1 MVSKRFLVIA
11 GFLALAVA
19 MGGFAWMQR
28 PPADFDPST
37 YKNHNERLEQVAEE
51 VPEFG
56 GLFMSNNGATL
67 NIYLTENE
75 TDQQKRE
82 RIQEKIEE
90 LFDVKSGLTLNVIKG
105 DYTITQLSAWY
116 DLIGSEGIWDQNGV
130 RSTDLNE
137 ATNKIYVGV
146 SSEEDVAGV
155 NAFLDANSIPRRAV
169 TVVVEEPMTT
179 GSHTVRQRAQD
190 DKMAGGYQIRI
201 DSRNCTMGFVAIKG
215 RTAGMVTAG
224 HCTEAAPY
232 DGGVTSGNQVHQP
245 ASYNLIGNED
255 IDPAFS
261 TSLSGCLDSD
271 GCRRSDSAFVDF
283 SSGVQYNRGWIA
295 KPSSNW
301 GITVDPDTAHYSI
314 VADNA
319 FAVAG
324 DQVIKVG
331 RSTGRTTGDVTHTCL
346 NEDDPSNS
354 DWIGTFLCQTRV
366 GISAN
371 PGDSGSP
378 VFEVHSGDQ
387 VKLLGI
393 LILRSSSS

>member
-82 RIQEKIEE
+82 RTQEKIEE

-116 DLIGSEGIWDQNGV
+116 DLMGSEGIWDQNGV

-155 NAFLDANSIPRRAV
+155 NALLDANSIPRRAV

-224 HCTEAAPY
+224 HCTEAAP
-232 DGGVTSGNQVHQP
+232 
-245 ASYNLIGNED
+245 
-255 IDPAFS
+255 
-261 TSLSGCLDSD
+261 
-271 GCRRSDSAFVDF
+271 
-283 SSGVQYNRGWIA
+283 
-295 KPSSNW
+295 
-301 GITVDPDTAHYSI
+301 
-314 VADNA
+314 
-319 FAVAG
+319 
-324 DQVIKVG
+324 
-331 RSTGRTTGDVTHTCL
+331 
-346 NEDDPSNS
+346 
-354 DWIGTFLCQTRV
+354 
-366 GISAN
+366 
-371 PGDSGSP
+371 
-378 VFEVHSGDQ
+378 
-387 VKLLGI
+387 
-393 LILRSSSS
+393 